1 MANVTESSWLLA
13 ALLQSG
19 AAIVAIVGGVMGS
32 RFVSAHLSLA
42 ERSFEETLESRT
54 ILGLSARR
62 ESLVAQLIKEH
73 AKRYTQGA
81 KFLGYLADETQ
92 HAIIDL
98 KLSGF
103 DQGEMLLAIQGER
116 VQLEAQLPLAL
127 DVVSRR
133 VKRSQPV
140 HSLARMNPKSRGNR
154 HYTAIFRH
162 VYLRAASQFR
172 DESPE
177 HLKAYLALERE
188 VHEADVENQALI
200 AERLQS
206 VSDRLTATERK
217 LKTARGTQ
225 KVAKQRVDQI
235 RRADG
240 FLLGLDVLVVVAIL
254 TMAPPVVF
262 LGWHTPITAGGR
274 KRFQSLVSFR
284 ASLFSGGSCTC
295 TQGSSAG
302 TARRFLQEFCGG
314 SGRRLA
320 GGAGLRVAKFDE
332 GRHLRRSPFGQAI
345 EKLPNAL
352 TMRRNLSG
360 VESWPLCGS
369 SVNVGSLRE
378 P

>member
-262 LGWHTPITAGGR
+262 LWLAHPYYGWWPQAISVSCFVSGITVLGWFLYVYARFIRGDR
-274 KRFQSLVSFR
+274 TSLPARILRWKRP
-284 ASLFSGGSCTC
+284 
-295 TQGSSAG
+295 
-302 TARRFLQEFCGG
+302 TARWR
-314 SGRRLA
+314 SGT
-320 GGAGLRVAKFDE
+320 K
-332 GRHLRRSPFGQAI
+332 GR
-345 EKLPNAL
+345 E
-352 TMRRNLSG
+352 
-360 VESWPLCGS
+360 V
-369 SVNVGSLRE
+369 
-378 P
+378 